1 MLELQEVTKMKG
13 LIAAIALAAAITCIF
28 IFGANAMLE
37 ENDAKNGRNKKTE
50 TTATV
55 TVETT
60 NGNALHDVFVERGM

>member
-1 MLELQEVTKMKG
+1 MKG
-13 LIAAIALAAAITCIF
+13 LIVAVAVAAAITGLF
-28 IFGANAMLE
+28 IFGADAMLE
-37 ENDAKNGRNKKTE
+37 ENDAQNGKNKKTE

>member
-1 MLELQEVTKMKG
+1 MKV
-13 LIAAIALAAAITCIF
+13 LILSLAVAAAITGLF

-37 ENDAKNGRNKKTE
+37 ENDAKNGKNKKTE

>member
-1 MLELQEVTKMKG
+1 MKG
-13 LIAAIALAAAITCIF
+13 LIVAVAVAAAITGLF
-28 IFGANAMLE
+28 VFGANAMLE
-37 ENDAKNGRNKKTE
+37 ENDAKNGKNKKTE

>member
-1 MLELQEVTKMKG
+1 
-13 LIAAIALAAAITCIF
+13 
-28 IFGANAMLE
+28 MLE
-37 ENDAKNGRNKKTE
+37 ENDAKNGKNKKTE

>member
-1 MLELQEVTKMKG
+1 MKG
-13 LIAAIALAAAITCIF
+13 LIVAVAVAAAITGLF
-28 IFGANAMLE
+28 IFGADAMLE
-37 ENDAKNGRNKKTE
+37 ENDAKNGKNKKTE

>member
-1 MLELQEVTKMKG
+1 MKG
-13 LIAAIALAAAITCIF
+13 LIVAVAVAAAITGLF

-37 ENDAKNGRNKKTE
+37 ENDAKNGKNEKTE